1 MMLRSAI
8 LAYLPYAL
16 ATAFS
21 PGLNNV
27 LFICSVSRHGWKKS
41 RYVLLGIASGFLCM
55 MILCALFC
63 YQLAKRVPQAAE
75 YMEYIGAVYILWLAY
90 RVAVSRIGEGNS
102 SAPETFIKS
111 FLGEF
116 LNVKIVLYA
125 MTVYMAYVLPRGAGL
140 CQLMVHAV
148 ILTVIG
154 ALGYCTWGVAG
165 SLFGKTFREYYRPF
179 NVAMAFVLL
188 WCAGSLL
195 FG

>member
-75 YMEYIGAVYILWLAY
+75 YMEYIGAVYILWLAWN
-90 RVAVSRIGEGNS
+90 ILHS
-102 SAPETFIKS
+102 SHDEQLRHREHCNFYTGLFVQLTNA
-111 FLGEF
+111 
-116 LNVKIVLYA
+116 KIIVFCAAALTTYALPYAHSYLDVLKIA
-125 MTVYMAYVLPRGAGL
+125 LLLPLFGGPIANLLWLFAGAGL
-140 CQLMVHAV
+140 QRFFQKYQKE
-148 ILTVIG
+148 T
-154 ALGYCTWGVAG
+154 
-165 SLFGKTFREYYRPF
+165 
-179 NVAMAFVLL
+179 
-188 WCAGSLL
+188 
-195 FG
+195 

>member
-1 MMLRSAI
+1 MFRSTV

-27 LFICSVSRHGWKKS
+27 LSICSVSHHGWKKS
-41 RYVLLGIASGFLCM
+41 RYGLLGIASGFLCM

-75 YMEYIGAVYILWLAY
+75 YMEYIGAAYILWLAY
-90 RVAVSRIGEGNS
+90 QVASSRPDSGNGS
-102 SAPETFIKS
+102 VPPTFMKS
-111 FLGEF
+111 FLSEF

-125 MTVYMAYVLPRGAGL
+125 VTVYVAYVLPRGAGL
-140 CQLMVHAV
+140 WELLLHALV
-148 ILTVIG
+148 LTLIG
-154 ALGYCTWGVAG
+154 TLGYCTWGAAG
-165 SLFGKTFREYYRPF
+165 SVFRKTFCRYYRPF
-179 NVAMAFVLL
+179 NVIMAFVLL
-188 WCAGSLL
+188 WCAIGLL